1 MLTSITK
8 EPEQYLPGNE
18 DSEQLRSPHIS
29 SLRALCVVVGADCG
43 LFLFCFNPNSLSA
56 HNSKSHR
63 ISDENVQ
70 ILIKDSSAEDG
81 ATRSMRS
88 GTNTIELQSIRESVD
103 KQQALVRRL
112 EYEKREILEEYQRY
126 KERTEQSA
134 KDNLQLI
141 EQYKALTAKLE
152 EYQHAKALEDGG
164 GGVIGGRIHHDHES
178 MSMDN
183 IYSNNALGTPR
194 EQRYVVL
201 KWF

>member
-1 MLTSITK
+1 M
-8 EPEQYLPGNE
+8 
-18 DSEQLRSPHIS
+18 
-29 SLRALCVVVGADCG
+29 
-43 LFLFCFNPNSLSA
+43 
-56 HNSKSHR
+56 
-63 ISDENVQ
+63 Q

-164 GGVIGGRIHHDHES
+164 GGVIGGGGGGGRIHHDHES

-194 EQRYVVL
+194 EQRYVVYEL
-201 KWF
+201 VSRLNALRSVFYVVVFE